1 MQSHV
6 TLQVVRLMLIMS
18 KLSCINTNLSTMVGF
33 LVLLCEEDHSIASWD
48 EKKQNGLF
56 SSNLNILQ

>member
-18 KLSCINTNLSTMVGF
+18 KLSCINTNLSTTVGF

>member
-6 TLQVVRLMLIMS
+6 TLQVVRLMLIMFMHES
-18 KLSCINTNLSTMVGF
+18 LDTNLSTAVGF